1 MAAGS
6 YHYVIVGAGPAGC
19 VLANR
24 LSADPGCRV
33 ALLEAG
39 GPNRAREIRIPVA
52 FTKLL
57 QTGYDWNYHTTGQPE
72 LSDRELYWPRGK
84 TLGGSSSI
92 HGQAWTRGHRVDY
105 DGWAESCPGWS
116 YQEVLPYFRRA
127 EHRVGSNAGGVYG
140 TSGPQFI
147 SELRDPNPTTLAF
160 LAACAELGMRR
171 LGELNEPDNTG
182 FSLTPVSQRRGLRH
196 SAADAYLRPVRRRP
210 NLTVV
215 TGAYVHRIV
224 FDGSRATGV
233 DYRDASGV
241 TQRLTVSGEVI
252 LSGGAINS
260 PQLLMLS
267 GIGDPEQLRAVGVEP
282 RHELVGVGANLQD
295 HLACAVIVH
304 CPKPVTLFAAESR
317 AQLVRFLLARRGML
331 TSSINEA
338 IAYVRS
344 DPALAAPDFELIWLP
359 VPVLGEGLIPPT
371 GHGVTLAA
379 LFLQPDS
386 RGHIGLASA
395 DPSEPPIIDPG
406 YLTAESDLRS
416 LVAGMRIAEP
426 LCDTA
431 ALRPYIGAPM
441 APWPGKVDD
450 ATLTRYVREHAQSA
464 YHPVGTCRMG
474 SDDAAVV
481 DSELRVRGLDGL
493 RVVDASIMP
502 RLIRGHTHAPTVM
515 IAERAA
521 DLIQANNHKPEPDPA
536 DTA

>member
-6 YHYVIVGAGPAGC
+6 YGYVIVGAGSAGC

-24 LSADPGCRV
+24 LSADPACRV

-39 GPNRAREIRIPVA
+39 GPDRAREIRIPA
-52 FTKLL
+52 ALTKLL
-57 QTGYDWNYHTTGQPE
+57 LTEYDWNYRTTRQPQ

-84 TLGGSSSI
+84 TLGGSSSMN
-92 HGQAWTRGHRVDY
+92 GQAWTRGHRVDY

-116 YQEVLPYFRRA
+116 YDEVLPYFQRA

-182 FSLTPVSQRRGLRH
+182 YAPTAVTQRRRLRH
-196 SAADAYLRPVRRRP
+196 SAADAYLRPARRRR
-210 NLTVV
+210 NLTVL
-215 TGAYVHRIV
+215 TRAYAERIL
-224 FDGSRATGV
+224 FDGARATGV
-233 DYRDASGV
+233 EYRDAAGV
-241 TQRLTVSGEVI
+241 TQRVTVSGEVI
-252 LSGGAINS
+252 LSAGTVNS

-282 RHELVGVGANLQD
+282 RHELEGVGANLQD
-295 HLACAVIVH
+295 HLACGIVVH
-304 CPKPVTLFAAESR
+304 CPKPVTLFAADSR
-317 AQLVRFLLARRGML
+317 AQLARFLLARRGML
-331 TSSINEA
+331 TSSVNEA
-338 IAYVRS
+338 VAFVRS
-344 DPALAAPDFELIWLP
+344 DPALAAPDLELVWLP
-359 VPVLGEGLIPPT
+359 VPLLGEGLTPPPA
-371 GHGVTLAA
+371 HGVTLGVE
-379 LFLQPDS
+379 LLQPDS
-386 RGHIGLASA
+386 HGDIRLASGNPA
-395 DPSEPPIIDPG
+395 EPPVIDPG
-406 YLTAESDLRS
+406 YLTAESDLRG
-416 LVAGMRIAEP
+416 LVVGMRIAERV
-426 LCDTA
+426 CDTA

-450 ATLTRYVREHAQSA
+450 AKLATVIREYAGTA
-464 YHPVGTCRMG
+464 FHPVGTCRMG

-493 RVVDASIMP
+493 RVVDASVMP
-502 RLIRGHTHAPTVM
+502 RIIRGHTHAPTVM

-521 DLIQANNHKPEPDPA
+521 DLIRASNHQPEPGPTKIA
-536 DTA
+536 

>member
-1 MAAGS
+1 MGAGS
-6 YHYVIVGAGPAGC
+6 AGC
-19 VLANR
+19 VVANR
-24 LSADPGCRV
+24 LSADPACRV

-39 GPNRAREIRIPVA
+39 GPDRAREIRIPVA

-57 QTGYDWNYHTTGQPE
+57 QTGYDWNYRTTRQPQ
-72 LSDRELYWPRGK
+72 LSGRELYWPRGK

-92 HGQAWTRGHRVDY
+92 NGQAWTRGHRVDY

-116 YQEVLPYFRRA
+116 YDEVLPYFQRA

-147 SELRDPNPTTLAF
+147 SELRDPNPTTSAF

-182 FSLTPVSQRRGLRH
+182 YSPTPVTQRRGLRH

-210 NLTVV
+210 NLTVL
-215 TGAYVHRIV
+215 TGAHVQRIL
-224 FDGSRATGV
+224 FDGARATGV
-233 DYRDASGV
+233 EYRDAAGV
-241 TQRLTVSGEVI
+241 TQRVTVSGEVI
-252 LSGGAINS
+252 LSGGAVNS

-295 HLACAVIVH
+295 HLACGVVVH
-304 CPKPVTLFAAESR
+304 CPKPVTLFAADSR
-317 AQLVRFLLARRGML
+317 AQLARFLLGRRGML

-338 IAYVRS
+338 VAFVRS
-344 DPALAAPDFELIWLP
+344 DPALAAPDLELVWLP
-359 VPVLGEGLIPPT
+359 VPLLGEGLTPPPA
-371 GHGVTLAA
+371 HGVTLGVE
-379 LFLQPDS
+379 LLQPDS
-386 RGHIGLASA
+386 HGDIRLASA
-395 DPSEPPIIDPG
+395 DPAEPPVIDPG
-406 YLTAESDLRS
+406 YLTAESDLRG
-416 LVAGMRIAEP
+416 LVAGMRIAERV
-426 LCDTA
+426 CDTA

-441 APWPGKVDD
+441 APWPGQVDD
-450 ATLTRYVREHAQSA
+450 AKLATVIRENAA
-464 YHPVGTCRMG
+464 TAFHPVGTCRMG

-481 DSELRVRGLDGL
+481 DCELRVRGLDGL

-502 RLIRGHTHAPTVM
+502 RITRGHTHAPTVM

-521 DLIQANNHKPEPDPA
+521 DLIQATNHEPEPGPA
-536 DTA
+536 NTA